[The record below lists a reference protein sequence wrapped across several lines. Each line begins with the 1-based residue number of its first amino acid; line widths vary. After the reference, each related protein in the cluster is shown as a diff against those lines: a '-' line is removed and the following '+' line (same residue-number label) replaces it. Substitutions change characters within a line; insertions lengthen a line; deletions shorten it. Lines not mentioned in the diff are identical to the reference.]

1 MIENIT
7 SLAGD
12 FAMRLH
18 NPASKIIY
26 KVDSIN
32 LLIGDNG
39 TGKTKTIKAIIKEL
53 TENSRPDQFAIE
65 GSYEELGIV
74 YYTAAPFHKKLISVN
89 NKKVTLIDASPPR
102 TFVNDTATAARE
114 YQKVAESLNIP
125 NPLLSNKVY
134 DFKEFSF
141 RCARRLY
148 NSRRI
153 LSPKLMDLLQEHHL
167 LSRKIATFTTRQRR
181 IEEEQETLLEQAAPG
196 NNEEINGVLSKFSMA
211 LRELLDEKAHHS
223 ALLVEIKERVINQ
236 FLSEAAPKNEK
247 WAVIWIAV
255 ITNCLVGTGPN
266 GILHLSQLLYTKDEG
281 MLPNTLKWQRFFSTI
296 KKLLKILKVEKVG
309 SFQWTK
315 ENATVSVDIL
325 KLLES
330 KEGANAFEEAHREGL
345 VAFGFEAVSS
355 GEAAI
360 LNQLTSITN
369 SIHEIKKSGKKRI
382 LLFID
387 EGDILLHLSWQRR
400 YLSLLNERLGYLKSS
415 EELESLQVVVA
426 THSPLLASD
435 ALRGSV
441 TRMQKI
447 GDLPTFGAPIQ
458 SIINRSFDTPSI
470 GEIAE
475 REILR
480 LQNEDKYS
488 ASDLVLIEEID
499 DDFIRQYLK
508 KLK

>member
-1 MIENIT
+1 MIESIT
-7 SLAGD
+7 STSGD
-12 FAMRLH
+12 FAMRLQ
-18 NPASKIIY
+18 NPVSKLIY

-39 TGKTKTIKAIIKEL
+39 TGKTKTIKSIIREL
-53 TENSRPDQFAIE
+53 TEKSRPDQFEID
-65 GSYEELGIV
+65 GSFDELGIV
-74 YYTAAPFHKKLISVN
+74 YYTAAPFHKKLTSIS

-102 TFVNDTATAARE
+102 AFVNDTATAARE

-125 NPLLSNKVY
+125 NPLLSNKIF
-134 DFKEFSF
+134 DFREFAF
-141 RCARRLY
+141 RCTRRLY
-148 NSRRI
+148 NSRKQ
-153 LSPKLMDLLQEHHL
+153 LSPKMMALLEEHHF
-167 LSRKIATFTTRQRR
+167 LSRRIATFSSRQKR
-181 IEEEQETLLEQAAPG
+181 IEEEQEALLAENSSGSKDLLEAVIRKSADALKVLL
-196 NNEEINGVLSKFSMA
+196 EEKG
-211 LRELLDEKAHHS
+211 HHS
-223 ALLVEIKERVINQ
+223 ARLAELKESVIDQ

-247 WAVIWIAV
+247 WAIIWIAT
-255 ITNCLVGTGPN
+255 ISNCLIGTGPS
-266 GILHLSQLLYTKDEG
+266 GILQLAHVLYTKDEDL
-281 MLPNTLKWQRFFSTI
+281 LPKTLKWQRFFSTA
-296 KKLLKILKVEKVG
+296 KKLFKILKSEDAG
-309 SFQWTK
+309 SFHWTK
-315 ENATVSVDIL
+315 DNATISADIL

-330 KEGANAFEEAHREGL
+330 KEGERIYEDAHREGL
-345 VAFGFEAVSS
+345 VAFGFEDVSS

-369 SIHEIKKSGKKRI
+369 SIHEIKKSGKRKI

-400 YLSLLNERLGYLKSS
+400 YLNLLNERLGYLKSS

-435 ALRGSV
+435 ALRGSI
-441 TRMQKI
+441 TRMQKL
-447 GDLPTFGAPIQ
+447 GELPAFGAPIQ

-480 LQNEDKYS
+480 LQEEDQYS
-488 ASDLVLIEEID
+488 PNDLVLIEEID